1 MKYRILKCVS
11 EAIASITSAS
21 SRGALW
27 EFVTDDN
34 NEIFESENLDIIEFK
49 LKQLDVSIPTSK
61 LKVITEIGYNND
73 YVFDSTDAPTQYHY
87 EVNYYFDNVKDTTK
101 SISGEAVLGTV
112 IMLLNYSSTTYELD
126 TTKTAVLPAKLTIG
140 INSADN
146 ILNVYYKTIV

>member
-11 EAIASITSAS
+11 EAIVSTTAKS

-49 LKQLDVSIPTSK
+49 LKQLDINIPTSK
-61 LKVITEIGYNND
+61 LKVVTEIGYNND
-73 YVFDSTDAPTQYHY
+73 YVFDTADAPTQYHY
-87 EVNYYFDNVKDTTK
+87 EINYYFDNVKDTVK

-112 IMLLNYSSTTYELD
+112 IMLLDYSSTTYEVD
-126 TTKTAVLPAKLTIG
+126 TTNTEVLPSKLTIG
-140 INSADN
+140 INSVDN
-146 ILNVYYKTIV
+146 ILNVYYRTIV